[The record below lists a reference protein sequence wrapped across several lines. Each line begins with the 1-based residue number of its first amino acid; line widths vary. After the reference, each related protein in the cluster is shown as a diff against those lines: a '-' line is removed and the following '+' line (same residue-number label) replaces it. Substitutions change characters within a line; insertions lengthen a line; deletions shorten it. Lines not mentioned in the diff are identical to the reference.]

1 MLSPTADQ
9 FLRSGCEC
17 LKQRFG
23 VWVRQEESTSSL
35 EQASEKELQ
44 ACAFDAAGRK
54 LPRYRWHLGCIL
66 VIWVA
71 FFSRCQRYRCRQ
83 GPVSAA
89 TTVLL
94 RYLALLCCSISSL
107 ARLDEP
113 LILPELGRL
122 GLDVWEPG
130 FAACN
135 PHDHCW
141 ESGLHSSPC
150 QQ

>member
-1 MLSPTADQ
+1 MGCVSDATFSKLAGVSPADDHDGVPSIDSIDQ
-9 FLRSGCEC
+9 CKSTHIECAPYCRSC
-17 LKQRFG
+17 
-23 VWVRQEESTSSL
+23 TII
-35 EQASEKELQ
+35 
-44 ACAFDAAGRK
+44 AG
-54 LPRYRWHLGCIL
+54 HLGCIL
-66 VIWVA
+66 PRAPAIIV
-71 FFSRCQRYRCRQ
+71 RDR
-83 GPVSAA
+83 
-89 TTVLL
+89 L

-135 PHDHCW
+135 PHDYCW
-141 ESGLHSSPC
+141 ESGLHSSPR